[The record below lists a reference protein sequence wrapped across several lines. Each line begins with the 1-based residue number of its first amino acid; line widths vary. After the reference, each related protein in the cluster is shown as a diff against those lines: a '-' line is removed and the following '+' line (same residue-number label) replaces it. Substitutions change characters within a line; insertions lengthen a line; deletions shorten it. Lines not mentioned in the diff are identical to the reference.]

1 MKLFILGLAASFLV
15 SCSHTPPAPS
25 EKPDVVLS
33 GQEHE
38 DFCERIEPL
47 EKPNHGFSFEDLDV
61 SGDHRISRQE
71 FFCASVEY
79 FNHLDTDHDGLL
91 RIDSEIP
98 PAARAWAKKVSTH
111 RDGRVDMISSQD
123 FLNIMDR
130 DFTRLAAKN
139 KDDSIGIVEFKK
151 MPIWNEGA
159 K

>member
-1 MKLFILGLAASFLV
+1 MKPFILGLAAFFLV

-25 EKPDVVLS
+25 EKPGVVLS

-38 DFCERIEPL
+38 DFCERIEAL
-47 EKPNHGFSFEDLDV
+47 EKPNHGFSFEEIDV
-61 SGDHRISRQE
+61 SGNHRISHQE

-98 PAARAWAKKVSTH
+98 PAARMWAKKASTR
-111 RDGRVDMISSQD
+111 RDGMISSQD
-123 FLNIMDR
+123 YLKATDR

-139 KDDSIGIVEFKK
+139 KDDSIDIVEFKK
-151 MPIWNEGA
+151 MPIWNEGT